1 MTMPGDG
8 LVFSDGKSFLGG
20 ELSRA
25 VLNGSVPISRLDDM
39 VLRILAAWY
48 QMGQDSPAY
57 PKQPNFSSWY
67 RTRAGPKYFGSDNQG
82 REEQESR
89 NSFRDAREGH
99 ATLAREIAT
108 ESIVLLKNER
118 RTLPFG
124 SRSAGG
130 GGRIRK
136 DIVVF
141 GSDAAGNPDG
151 LNACTDRGCNNGTL
165 GASPPPS
172 PPTVY

>member
-1 MTMPGDG
+1 
-8 LVFSDGKSFLGG
+8 
-20 ELSRA
+20 
-25 VLNGSVPISRLDDM
+25 
-39 VLRILAAWY
+39 
-48 QMGQDSPAY
+48 MGQDSPAY
-57 PKQPNFSSWY
+57 PKQPNFSSLY

-89 NSFRDAREGH
+89 NSFRDAREDH
-99 ATLAREIAT
+99 AILAREIAT
-108 ESIVLLKNER
+108 ESIMLLKSER

-130 GGRIRK
+130 GVWVRK
-136 DIVVF
+136 AIVVF

-151 LNACTDRGCNNGTL
+151 LNACNDRGCNNGTL
-165 GASPPPS
+165 GASRPPLP